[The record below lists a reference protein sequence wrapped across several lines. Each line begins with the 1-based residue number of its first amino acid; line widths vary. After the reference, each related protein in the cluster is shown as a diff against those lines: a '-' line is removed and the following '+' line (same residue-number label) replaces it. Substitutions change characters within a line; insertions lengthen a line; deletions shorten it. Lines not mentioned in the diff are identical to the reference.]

1 MELHESTS
9 KQLAYLERKMIE
21 AEELAEKHEEAL
33 SLALGAFYNAFG
45 VGLSACYEE
54 RAGGKL
60 GQAETLFWD
69 LVNNE
74 SEETVEEIV
83 DRMVAL
89 VKDASEELK
98 TDG

>member
-1 MELHESTS
+1 MELHEPTS
-9 KQLAYLERKMIE
+9 KQLDYLERKMIE

-45 VGLSACYEE
+45 VHLSGCCGKC
-54 RAGGKL
+54 AGSKL
-60 GQAETLFWD
+60 SQVETLFWD
-69 LVNNE
+69 LVNNG
-74 SEETVEEIV
+74 SEEPVEGSMYRLI
-83 DRMVAL
+83 AL